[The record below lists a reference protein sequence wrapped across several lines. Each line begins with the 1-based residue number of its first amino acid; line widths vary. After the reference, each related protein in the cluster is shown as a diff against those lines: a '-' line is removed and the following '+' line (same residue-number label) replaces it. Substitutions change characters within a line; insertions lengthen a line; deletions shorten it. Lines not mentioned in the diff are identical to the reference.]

1 MKDAAQ
7 EDIFELVRRLEKRQ
21 RRRLF
26 ATFIGLLLAAAIAG
40 IIVRLSYSEARKHLS
55 GVGVPIQD
63 IEQGREELE
72 RVRKEMLLVKA
83 QTDQAQKE
91 LAQARKEKLRAEAE
105 AQQGNRGG
113 AQAKRQSP
121 SSSTQLVEVQKE
133 VNRLQQEVSATR
145 QQLKQERQNVA
156 ALKEEAARYREGA
169 AELAGRT
176 QLVEMQKQVNRLQQ
190 EVSARQQQL
199 KQERQNV
206 ATLKEEAARYREG
219 AAELQRRVSELDKSL
234 DEHRYYVLVN
244 EALAYT
250 YRKGTGDKER
260 AEAAYRNAIQMAK
273 AKEIQDP
280 VIYNAYALFLQEER
294 RFEEAETFYKMALEV
309 KPGYGT
315 ALYNL
320 GTLYEMRGDLKQ
332 ALEYYQ
338 AADEVGEKLGREN
351 YLRLQSIIKK

>member
-1 MKDAAQ
+1 MKNGAQ
-7 EDIFELVRRLEKRQ
+7 EDIFELVRRLENRQ

-72 RVRKEMLLVKA
+72 RVRKEMLQVKA

-113 AQAKRQSP
+113 AQAKRQS
-121 SSSTQLVEVQKE
+121 SSRS
-133 VNRLQQEVSATR
+133 
-145 QQLKQERQNVA
+145 
-156 ALKEEAARYREGA
+156 
-169 AELAGRT
+169 T

-190 EVSARQQQL
+190 EVSATQQQL

-206 ATLKEEAARYREG
+206 AALTEEATRYREG
-219 AAELQRRVSELDKSL
+219 TAELQRRVVDLDKSL

-250 YRKGTGDKER
+250 YRKGAGDKER

-320 GTLYEMRGDLKQ
+320 GTLYETRGNLKR

-338 AADEVGEKLGREN
+338 AADEVGEKLGRKN

>member
-1 MKDAAQ
+1 MKNGAQ
-7 EDIFELVRRLEKRQ
+7 EDIFELVRRLENRQ

-83 QTDQAQKE
+83 QVDQAQKE

-113 AQAKRQSP
+113 AQAKRQS
-121 SSSTQLVEVQKE
+121 SSRS
-133 VNRLQQEVSATR
+133 
-145 QQLKQERQNVA
+145 
-156 ALKEEAARYREGA
+156 
-169 AELAGRT
+169 T

-190 EVSARQQQL
+190 EVSATQQQL
-199 KQERQNV
+199 KQERRNAV
-206 ATLKEEAARYREG
+206 VLKEEAARYREG
-219 AAELQRRVSELDKSL
+219 TAELQRRVVDLDKSL
-234 DEHRYYVLVN
+234 DEHRYFVLVN

-250 YRKGTGDKER
+250 YRMGAGDKER
-260 AEAAYRNAIQMAK
+260 AEAAYRNAVQMAK

-280 VIYNAYALFLQEER
+280 VIYNAYALFLQEQR
-294 RFEEAETFYKMALEV
+294 RFEEAEAFYTMALEV
-309 KPGYGT
+309 KPGHGT
-315 ALYNL
+315 ALCNL
-320 GTLYEMRGDLKQ
+320 GTLYETRGDLKR
-332 ALEYYQ
+332 ALEYYK

-351 YLRLQSIIKK
+351 YLRLRSIITK

>member
-1 MKDAAQ
+1 MENGAQ
-7 EDIFELVRRLEKRQ
+7 EDIFELVRRLENRQ

-91 LAQARKEKLRAEAE
+91 LAQARNEKLRAEAE

-113 AQAKRQSP
+113 AQAKRQS
-121 SSSTQLVEVQKE
+121 SSRS
-133 VNRLQQEVSATR
+133 
-145 QQLKQERQNVA
+145 
-156 ALKEEAARYREGA
+156 
-169 AELAGRT
+169 T

-190 EVSARQQQL
+190 EVSATQQQL
-199 KQERQNV
+199 KQERRNAV
-206 ATLKEEAARYREG
+206 VLKEEAARYREG
-219 AAELQRRVSELDKSL
+219 TAELQRRVVDLDKSL
-234 DEHRYYVLVN
+234 DEHRYFVLVN

-250 YRKGTGDKER
+250 YRKGAGDKER
-260 AEAAYRNAIQMAK
+260 AEAAYRNAVQMAK

-280 VIYNAYALFLQEER
+280 VIYNAYALFLQEES

-309 KPGYGT
+309 NPGYGT

-320 GTLYEMRGDLKQ
+320 GTLYETRGDLKQ

-351 YLRLQSIIKK
+351 YLRLRSIIKK

>member
-1 MKDAAQ
+1 MKNGAQ
-7 EDIFELVRRLEKRQ
+7 EDIFELVRRLENRQ

-55 GVGVPIQD
+55 GVGIPIQD

-72 RVRKEMLLVKA
+72 RVRKEMLQVKA

-91 LAQARKEKLRAEAE
+91 LAQVRREKLRVEAG

-113 AQAKRQSP
+113 AQAKRQS
-121 SSSTQLVEVQKE
+121 SSRSTQIVEMQKR
-133 VNRLQQEVSATR
+133 VNRLQQEVSAT
-145 QQLKQERQNVA
+145 
-156 ALKEEAARYREGA
+156 
-169 AELAGRT
+169 
-176 QLVEMQKQVNRLQQ
+176 
-190 EVSARQQQL
+190 QQQL
-199 KQERQNV
+199 KQERRNAV
-206 ATLKEEAARYREG
+206 VLKEEAARYREG
-219 AAELQRRVSELDKSL
+219 AAELQRRVVDLDKSL
-234 DEHRYYVLVN
+234 DEHRYFVLVN

-250 YRKGTGDKER
+250 YRKGAGDKER
-260 AEAAYRNAIQMAK
+260 AEAAYRNAVQMAK

-320 GTLYEMRGDLKQ
+320 GTLYETRGDLKR
-332 ALEYYQ
+332 ALEYYK

-351 YLRLQSIIKK
+351 YSRLRSIIKK

>member
-1 MKDAAQ
+1 MKNGAQ
-7 EDIFELVRRLEKRQ
+7 EDVFELVRRLENRQ

-26 ATFIGLLLAAAIAG
+26 ATFIGLLLAAALAG

-72 RVRKEMLLVKA
+72 RVRKEMLQVKA

-91 LAQARKEKLRAEAE
+91 LAQVRREKLRVEAG
-105 AQQGNRGG
+105 AQQSNRGG
-113 AQAKRQSP
+113 AQANRQS
-121 SSSTQLVEVQKE
+121 SS
-133 VNRLQQEVSATR
+133 RSA
-145 QQLKQERQNVA
+145 
-156 ALKEEAARYREGA
+156 
-169 AELAGRT
+169 

-190 EVSARQQQL
+190 ELSATQQQL
-199 KQERQNV
+199 KQERRNAV
-206 ATLKEEAARYREG
+206 VLTEEATRYREG
-219 AAELQRRVSELDKSL
+219 AAELQRRVVDLDKSL
-234 DEHRYYVLVN
+234 DEHRYFVLVN

-250 YRKGTGDKER
+250 YRMGAGDKER
-260 AEAAYRNAIQMAK
+260 AEAAYRNAVQMAK

-280 VIYNAYALFLQEER
+280 VIYNAYALFLQEQR
-294 RFEEAETFYKMALEV
+294 RFEEAETFYTMALEV

-320 GTLYEMRGDLKQ
+320 GTLYETRGDLKR
-332 ALEYYQ
+332 ALEYYK

-351 YLRLQSIIKK
+351 YLRLRSITTK

>member
-1 MKDAAQ
+1 MKNGAQ
-7 EDIFELVRRLEKRQ
+7 EDIFELVRRLENRQ

-83 QTDQAQKE
+83 QVDQAQKE

-113 AQAKRQSP
+113 AQAKRQS
-121 SSSTQLVEVQKE
+121 SSRS
-133 VNRLQQEVSATR
+133 
-145 QQLKQERQNVA
+145 
-156 ALKEEAARYREGA
+156 
-169 AELAGRT
+169 T

-190 EVSARQQQL
+190 EVSATQQQL

-206 ATLKEEAARYREG
+206 AALTEEAARYREG
-219 AAELQRRVSELDKSL
+219 TAELQRRVVDLDKSL

-250 YRKGTGDKER
+250 YRKGAGDKER

>member
-1 MKDAAQ
+1 MKNGAQ
-7 EDIFELVRRLEKRQ
+7 EDVFELVRRLENRQ

-26 ATFIGLLLAAAIAG
+26 ATFIGLLLAAALAG

-72 RVRKEMLLVKA
+72 RVRKEMLQVKA

-91 LAQARKEKLRAEAE
+91 LAQVRREKLRVEAG
-105 AQQGNRGG
+105 AQQSNRGG
-113 AQAKRQSP
+113 AQANRQS
-121 SSSTQLVEVQKE
+121 SS
-133 VNRLQQEVSATR
+133 RSA
-145 QQLKQERQNVA
+145 
-156 ALKEEAARYREGA
+156 
-169 AELAGRT
+169 

-190 EVSARQQQL
+190 ELSATQQQL
-199 KQERQNV
+199 KQERRNAV
-206 ATLKEEAARYREG
+206 VLTEEATRYREG
-219 AAELQRRVSELDKSL
+219 TAELQRRVVDLDKSL
-234 DEHRYYVLVN
+234 DEHRYFVLVN

-250 YRKGTGDKER
+250 YRMGAGDKER
-260 AEAAYRNAIQMAK
+260 AEAAYRNAVQMAK

-280 VIYNAYALFLQEER
+280 VIYNAYALFLQEQR
-294 RFEEAETFYKMALEV
+294 RFEEAETFYTMALEV

-320 GTLYEMRGDLKQ
+320 GTLYETRGDLKR
-332 ALEYYQ
+332 ALEYYK

-351 YLRLQSIIKK
+351 YLRLRSITTK

>member
-1 MKDAAQ
+1 
-7 EDIFELVRRLEKRQ
+7 
-21 RRRLF
+21 
-26 ATFIGLLLAAAIAG
+26 AT
-40 IIVRLSYSEARKHLS
+40 
-55 GVGVPIQD
+55 Q
-63 IEQGREELE
+63 
-72 RVRKEMLLVKA
+72 
-83 QTDQAQKE
+83 
-91 LAQARKEKLRAEAE
+91 
-105 AQQGNRGG
+105 
-113 AQAKRQSP
+113 
-121 SSSTQLVEVQKE
+121 
-133 VNRLQQEVSATR
+133 

-156 ALKEEAARYREGA
+156 ALTEEATRYREG
-169 AELAGRT
+169 T
-176 QLVEMQKQVNRLQQ
+176 
-190 EVSARQQQL
+190 
-199 KQERQNV
+199 
-206 ATLKEEAARYREG
+206 
-219 AAELQRRVSELDKSL
+219 AELQRRVSELDKSL

-250 YRKGTGDKER
+250 YRKGAGDKER